1 MMKLQQFM
9 KISVVVSAIFLT
21 SSQVMAAGDYSAA
34 PAKSTVVA
42 AANKSISKG
51 DFAAAYKTL
60 STGVKKDAKNADI
73 HNLLGYSARKLGN
86 YDASESHYTT
96 ALKLDPKHKGAL
108 EYMGELYLTL
118 NKPDEAEKLL
128 ARLDDICW
136 LGCDEKDTLAAAIAD
151 WKAKQ

>member
-1 MMKLQQFM
+1 MIKLPNFI
-9 KISVVVSAIFLT
+9 KASLLAGSILLT

-34 PAKSTVVA
+34 PAKSSVVA

-51 DFAAAYKTL
+51 DFAAAYKGL
-60 STGVKKDAKNADI
+60 SAGVKKDAKNADI

-86 YDASESHYTT
+86 YEASETHYTT

-118 NKPDEAEKLL
+118 NKPEEAKKLL
-128 ARLDDICW
+128 ARLDDVCW
-136 LGCDEKDTLAAAIAD
+136 LGCDEKDTLEQAIAD
-151 WKAKQ
+151 WEAKQ